1 VKKTFT
7 ISHTVV
13 HTTFS
18 VFSVYSVFFVVKSI
32 FYNGTPKLMPVFLVF
47 LRYI

>member
-1 VKKTFT
+1 MKKTFT

-18 VFSVYSVFFVVKSI
+18 VFSMFSVCYVVKSI
-32 FYNGTPKLMPVFLVF
+32 AYNGTPKLMPVFLVF